1 MSLIADLDTRLHIL
15 GHVSVAIDKALRR
28 GTTLAVDAESV
39 RLLGKYPETS
49 MSLAELRDRM
59 TYLAAQHG
67 VMVEPS
73 SSAAAYPVKVQT
85 AF

>member
-1 MSLIADLDTRLHIL
+1 MSLGADLDTRLQIL
-15 GHVSVAIDKALRR
+15 AHVSIVIDKARRR
-28 GTTLAVDAESV
+28 GTNLAVDSESA

-59 TYLAAQHG
+59 TRLAAQHG

-73 SSAAAYPVKVQT
+73 ERGSVLG
-85 AF
+85 